1 MNTRWYKH
9 PRTILLIIAATVTAF
24 TLIAEIGFGLPEM
37 WAIIL
42 YSIAIVV
49 GGIYPARSAWVEL
62 RNGSLSIN
70 TLLIAAVIGA
80 IYLGLWEEAA
90 ELVVI
95 FSLGEL
101 MESYASDKARNAIR
115 ALVELAPSEATVIR
129 NGRQMRI
136 LTEQVEIRDI
146 VLVRPGEK
154 IPVDGVVTKGSTTVD
169 QASITGESIPV
180 SKQLGDEV
188 FASTLNGRGALE
200 IEVTKLAQDTTLAQI
215 IKLVEGAQMK
225 KGKGQRFS
233 EKFGAIYT
241 PAMFVLAIIVAIVPP
256 LFFGQP
262 FDEWLYRALV
272 VLVVSCAC
280 GLVLSVPVAVV
291 TGIGTAAR
299 SGVMVKGGIYI
310 ESAGSTQVVAFD
322 KTGTLTV
329 GKPSVTD
336 LVTVSDLSNKQLL
349 EIAGALEKQSEHP
362 LADAIME
369 ETLNK
374 KITIPDVEEFD
385 SLTGRGAK
393 GKINGNNYYIG
404 NPRLFNE
411 LKVNINKDHVMQI
424 EKLQGQ
430 GKTVM
435 LLGTANEVLG
445 MIAVADRPKENA
457 KQAIQSLKE
466 AGVKKVVML
475 TGDNRLTGEAI
486 GKELG
491 VDEVRAEL
499 LPEDKINAVKELQ
512 KQYGQVAMVG
522 DGVNDAPAL
531 AQADVG
537 IAMGVQ
543 GTDVALE
550 TADIA
555 LMQDNLDQLVYT
567 LKLSKK
573 TVSKIYQNIAIS
585 LAIVAFLVVT
595 ALIGV
600 MPLTLGLII
609 NEGSA
614 LIIIANAMFLRRYQW
629 KKEGIRTK
637 NNASDIP
644 LTNVE

>member
-1 MNTRWYKH
+1 MKTKRWYNQ
-9 PRTILLIIAATVTAF
+9 PRTIMLIISAIITVF
-24 TLIAEIGFGLPEM
+24 TLISEYAFGLQEI
-37 WAIIL
+37 WAIVL
-42 YSIAIVV
+42 YSVAIVV

-70 TLLIAAVIGA
+70 TLLIVGVIGA

-90 ELVVI
+90 TLVVI

-129 NGRQMRI
+129 NGSQMRI
-136 LTEQVEIRDI
+136 LAEQVEIGDI
-146 VLVRPGEK
+146 VLARPGEK
-154 IPVDGVVTKGSTTVD
+154 IPVDGVVTNGSTTVD
-169 QASITGESIPV
+169 QSSITGESIPV
-180 SKQLGDEV
+180 SKKLGDEV

-200 IEVTKLAQDTTLAQI
+200 IEVTKLAQDTTLSQI

-241 PAMFVLAIIVAIVPP
+241 PAMFILAIIVAIIPP

-272 VLVVSCAC
+272 VLVVSCSC

-291 TGIGTAAR
+291 TGIGTAAK
-299 SGVMVKGGIYI
+299 SGVMIKGGTYI

-336 LVTVSDLSNKQLL
+336 IVTVSDLSNKELL
-349 EIAGALEKQSEHP
+349 AIAGALEKQSEHP
-362 LADAIME
+362 LGEAILE
-369 ETLNK
+369 EVLNR
-374 KITIPDVEEFD
+374 KITILDVEEFD

-393 GKINGNNYYIG
+393 GMVNGNSYYIG

-411 LKVNINKDHVMQI
+411 LKVNINKDQVKQI

-435 LLGTANEVLG
+435 LLGSTNDVLG

-457 KQAIQSLKE
+457 KKAIQRLK
-466 AGVKKVVML
+466 ATGVKKIVML

-555 LMQDNLDQLVYT
+555 LMQDNLEQLVYT

-585 LAIVAFLVVT
+585 LVIVAFLVVT

-614 LIIIANAMFLRRYQW
+614 LLIIINGMFLRKHKW
-629 KKEGIRTK
+629 KKDDELHH
-637 NNASDIP
+637 NNTP
-644 LTNVE
+644 LTTIN